1 MGFPKSGEARLD
13 RKPRE
18 SARRPSAGGASMSP
32 EDCST
37 PMKPGGAGTLVVTV
51 VVVELVLVTVVKA
64 VENAVM
70 VLVNVDV
77 DVVEKT
83 PVIPGRVM
91 VTVVGM
97 V

>member
-1 MGFPKSGEARLD
+1 
-13 RKPRE
+13 
-18 SARRPSAGGASMSP
+18 MSP

-37 PMKPGGAGTLVVTV
+37 PMKPGEAGTLVVTV
-51 VVVELVLVTVVKA
+51 VVVELVLVTVVEA

-83 PVIPGRVM
+83 PVIPGRRDDEDDIRESSP
-91 VTVVGM
+91 GSAGSWDRRFHRLIRKLG
-97 V
+97 